1 MDKKIAYFVKRIEYA
16 LHADDYIEAQM
27 YYDKAVSYVGEAS
40 EIIAFKAS
48 IASGIKKAKPVEQG
62 AKETAEIPK
71 RKAIN
76 EKAIILPI
84 VLVGIVG
91 YLIYFFVSVYPT
103 NRLKKAFD
111 YDTWYQGTVD
121 QGWSSEGSYLECRE
135 GEDNTFTILYRTAGN
150 SKLIAE
156 FECEVVNGSEILVDG
171 CPIQVDLED
180 DYITFSPSFV
190 DISDRSVWRSDRDYE
205 DDDKTGNFSDNES
218 GQSDVFVTT
227 DHNNSAHTTSTTTA
241 STDVNKSSTADS
253 SVQNDTSAPSQ
264 GNINPAS
271 KPSTSTKTTTK
282 TTAKKDP
289 CANGHSW
296 EAATCTSPATCS
308 VCKKTSGQPN
318 GHEVFLS
325 KCYICEQSDYRKIA
339 GTYTDVGGYFSGS
352 EEEVGISSFTINAS
366 GTLLFNVKGVQ
377 YSFKLVEN
385 SSDYHWESGFA
396 CYNAN
401 GSKNPD
407 VTARANYDSSRNLIF
422 HLEWNDFNGQE
433 LYFYGEKQG

>member
-16 LHADDYIEAQM
+16 LHADNYIEAQM

-62 AKETAEIPK
+62 TKETTEIPK
-71 RKAIN
+71 RKTIN

-84 VLVGIVG
+84 VLIGIVG
-91 YLIYFFVSVYPT
+91 YLIYFLISVYPMR
-103 NRLKKAFD
+103 RLRNAID
-111 YDTWYQGTVD
+111 YGTWYQGEVES
-121 QGWSSEGSYLECRE
+121 GWSSDGVYLECKEQSNGMIEISYRNRRGIRE
-135 GEDNTFTILYRTAGN
+135 AV
-150 SKLIAE
+150 
-156 FECEVVNGSEILVDG
+156 FECEIVSGREILVDG
-171 CPIQVDLED
+171 RTIHVELDG

-190 DISDRSVWRSDRDYE
+190 DASDRSVWRSIREYT
-205 DDDKTGNFSDNES
+205 DDDKTGNFSDGDPDRDDS
-218 GQSDVFVTT
+218 ATTTTQGDTT
-227 DHNNSAHTTSTTTA
+227 DTTTTTA
-241 STDVNKSSTADS
+241 PPAQTDA
-253 SVQNDTSAPSQ
+253 SASSQ
-264 GNINPAS
+264 GSVGVVKPAS
-271 KPSTSTKTTTK
+271 SATTTTESTVI
-282 TTAKKDP
+282 TTKPTVVKDP

-296 EAATCTSPATCS
+296 QDATCTSPATCS
-308 VCKKTSGQPN
+308 VCNKTSGQPN
-318 GHEVFLS
+318 GHDIFMT
-325 KCYICEQSDYRKIA
+325 KCNVCEQSDYSKIA

-352 EEEVGISSFTINAS
+352 DEDIGISSFAINAS
-366 GTLLFNVKGVQ
+366 GTLSFTIKGVQ

-385 SSDYHWESGFA
+385 SSDYHWESSFA

-433 LYFYGEKQG
+433 LYFYGEKQS

>member
-16 LHADDYIEAQM
+16 LHTDNYTDAKM
-27 YYDKAVSYVGEAS
+27 YYDKAVSYVGETP
-40 EIIAFKAS
+40 EITAFKAS
-48 IASGIKKAKPVEQG
+48 IASGIKKAKPIEP
-62 AKETAEIPK
+62 KPIETAEISK
-71 RKAIN
+71 RKTIN
-76 EKAIILPI
+76 EKAIILPV

-91 YLIYFFVSVYPT
+91 YLIYFFVSVYPMH
-103 NRLKKAFD
+103 RLRNAID
-111 YDTWYQGTVD
+111 YGTWYQGEVD
-121 QGWSSEGSYLECRE
+121 SGWSSDGVYLECKE
-135 GEDNTFTILYRTAGN
+135 QSDGIIEISYRTSRGMRVAV
-150 SKLIAE
+150 
-156 FECEVVNGSEILVDG
+156 FECEIVSGSEIVVDG
-171 CPIQVDLED
+171 RTIQVELDG

-190 DISDRSVWRSDRDYE
+190 DASDRSVWRSDRDYE

-218 GQSDVFVTT
+218 NQSNGFVTT
-227 DHNNSAHTTSTTTA
+227 DHNNSVDTTSTTTA
-241 STDVNKSSTADS
+241 STEVNKSSTADS
-253 SVQNDTSAPSQ
+253 SVQNNTSAPSK

-271 KPSTSTKTTTK
+271 KPPTSTKTTTK

-366 GTLLFNVKGVQ
+366 GTLSFNVKGVQ